1 MNHKDDLRGP
11 ALLAEL
17 ERMVQEGKYDVLI
30 IDPLMEAYPVKDEND
45 NTEANTQMLACRR
58 VAQRTRAAVITVHN
72 SGIKSRKG
80 KFKGRGASSRVDRA
94 DVSMN
99 FMILSETDRLI
110 QVTKARGSNL
120 NDSIKFRF
128 AGDLGYELIE
138 SSSSDP
144 AMEVDFQMKTLE
156 TVREEASQG
165 RHEVERKTF
174 MVKLGIQDR
183 SSQAQA
189 LDRALSRN
197 IVNGSLARPRKG
209 VYALRQSV

>member
-1 MNHKDDLRGP
+1 
-11 ALLAEL
+11 
-17 ERMVQEGKYDVLI
+17 
-30 IDPLMEAYPVKDEND
+30 
-45 NTEANTQMLACRR
+45 
-58 VAQRTRAAVITVHN
+58 
-72 SGIKSRKG
+72 
-80 KFKGRGASSRVDRA
+80 
-94 DVSMN
+94 
-99 FMILSETDRLI
+99 
-110 QVTKARGSNL
+110 
-120 NDSIKFRF
+120 
-128 AGDLGYELIE
+128 
-138 SSSSDP
+138 
-144 AMEVDFQMKTLE
+144 MEVDFQMKTLE

>member
-45 NTEANTQMLACRR
+45 NTEADTQMLACRR
-58 VAQRTRAAVITVHN
+58 VAQRTSAAVITVHN

>member
-1 MNHKDDLRGP
+1 MNYEDDMRGP
-11 ALLAEL
+11 ALMTQL
-17 ERMVQEGKYDVLI
+17 ERMIVEGKYDVLI
-30 IDPLMEAYPVKDEND
+30 VDPLMEAYPVKDEND

-99 FMILSETDRLI
+99 FMILNETNRLI

-138 SSSSDP
+138 STGSNP
-144 AMEVDFQMKTLE
+144 GMELEFQVKTLAA
-156 TVREEASQG
+156 VREEASQG
-165 RHEVERKTF
+165 RHEVERKSF
-174 MVKLGIQDR
+174 MTRLGIQEK

-197 IVNGSLARPRKG
+197 LANGSLIRPRKG
-209 VYALRQSV
+209 VYALPQSV

>member
-1 MNHKDDLRGP
+1 MNPTDNMRGP
-11 ALLAEL
+11 ALMTQL
-17 ERMVQEGKYDVLI
+17 ERMIIEGKYDVLI

-45 NTEANTQMLACRR
+45 NTEANIQMLACRR

-99 FMILSETDRLI
+99 FMILNETDRLI

-144 AMEVDFQMKTLE
+144 AMEIDLQIKTLE
-156 TVREEASQG
+156 TVREEASHG

-174 MVKLGIQDR
+174 MMKLGIQER
-183 SSQAQA
+183 SAQAQA
-189 LDRALSRN
+189 LDRALSRH
-197 IVNGSLARPRKG
+197 IVNRSLVRPRKG
-209 VYALRQSV
+209 VYAMPQSV